1 MFKNMLKRSWL
12 SIARKPSRTIILTI
26 IFFVM
31 ANMMLATIAIKAS
44 VGESVKYAKD
54 SLGGT
59 VYLQADMDAMR
70 ENMAPPTESSGTTST
85 TTGRIERPS
94 IPLSMAEEIADSEYV
109 KEYTYSINGRADAN
123 DLELVETT
131 EQQMFQQFGG
141 RGMEGGPSFN
151 INTEDGATAIST
163 NNVTII
169 GINSFAF
176 ISEVESGTM
185 ELESGE
191 IFDETTD
198 GGIMISYELAQLN
211 GLSVGDKITLTTSSF
226 MNSGDDGVESVELT
240 IIGLYDV
247 SEDSF
252 DANTIYMNPATAAVF
267 SMDDSTDDSGEL
279 TVQSVKYYL
288 TSAEHK
294 DAFIAEADKKYPS
307 LSEDGLALS
316 IDDSAYQQMVGPIES
331 VGGFATTILWV
342 VMIAAVIIITLIVT
356 INIKDRRYEMGVLL
370 SLGASK
376 LNILGQFIVEL
387 VVVGTVAFVLSI
399 GTSTF
404 IAKALGSSLLDNQIA
419 MSEQQSEQNFGR
431 GSNAGGPTMGSGGG
445 MTRAFGRQSSS
456 DVETISEIDVSVSPS
471 DYAILFAAG
480 YLIIILS
487 LVVPSINILRYQPKT
502 ILTGK
507 E

>member
-1 MFKNMLKRSWL
+1 MFKNLFKRSWL
-12 SIARKPSRTIILTI
+12 SIARKPSRTIILII

-44 VGESVKYAKD
+44 VAESVDYAKD

-59 VYLQADMDAMR
+59 VYLQADMAAMR
-70 ENMAPPTESSGTTST
+70 ENMAPPTEPSGEAPTTI
-85 TTGRIERPS
+85 GRISRPS
-94 IPLSMAEEIADSEYV
+94 IPLSMAEEIADSQYV
-109 KEYTYSINGRADAN
+109 KDYTYSINGRADAN

-141 RGMEGGPSFN
+141 RGGGGGGPSFN
-151 INTEDGATAIST
+151 IDTEDGALIST
-163 NNVTII
+163 NNVTIV

-176 ISEVESGTM
+176 ISEVENGTM

-198 GGIMISYELAQLN
+198 GSIMISYELAELN
-211 GLSVGDKITLTTSSF
+211 SLSIGDEITLKPSSF
-226 MNSGDDGVESVELT
+226 MSSSDESESIELT

-252 DANTIYMNPATAAVF
+252 DANTIYMNPSTAAAF
-267 SMDDSTDDSGEL
+267 SMGESSDDSDEL

-294 DAFIAEADKKYPS
+294 DAFIAEAESKYPS
-307 LSEDGLALS
+307 LTEDGLSLS

-342 VMIAAVIIITLIVT
+342 VMVAAVIIITLIVT

-376 LNILGQFIVEL
+376 FNILGQFIIEL
-387 VVVGTVAFVLSI
+387 VVVGTVAFALSI

-404 IAKALGSSLLDNQIA
+404 IAKSLGSNLLDSQIA
-419 MSEQQSEQNFGR
+419 MNEQQSEQNFGR
-431 GSNAGGPTMGSGGG
+431 GGNANMPAMGGGG
-445 MTRAFGRQSSS
+445 MARAFGGPASSS

-487 LVVPSINILRYQPKT
+487 LVVPSVNILRYQPKT